1 MNLQP
6 PHSKANHIIIN
17 KLPMQIPNC
26 HAFDMAFEYMY
37 RFVVAR
43 ASEYS
48 VLVLTEGCGAVLCVV
63 SGAELQ
69 KTRNAFT
76 ITRHGSREK
85 C

>member
-1 MNLQP
+1 
-6 PHSKANHIIIN
+6 
-17 KLPMQIPNC
+17 
-26 HAFDMAFEYMY
+26 MAFEYMY